1 MVKIN
6 NNNKS
11 ILNTLSHITSQ
22 PHA

>member
-11 ILNTLSHITSQ
+11 ILNTLSLITSQ